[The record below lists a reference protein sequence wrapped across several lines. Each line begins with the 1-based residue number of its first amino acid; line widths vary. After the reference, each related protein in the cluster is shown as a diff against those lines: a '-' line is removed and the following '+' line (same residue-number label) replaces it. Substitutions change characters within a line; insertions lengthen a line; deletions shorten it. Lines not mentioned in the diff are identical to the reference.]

1 MILEK
6 LEVTSEIRDS
16 FQVGMA
22 PKGDEKSPTL
32 GNINISHASRG
43 SRALAT
49 KQIVLT

>member
-22 PKGDEKSPTL
+22 PKEDEKGPTL
-32 GNINISHASRG
+32 GNISHASRG
-43 SRALAT
+43 SRTLAT
-49 KQIVLT
+49 KRIALT